1 MAKLTPDQ
9 IVQALKS
16 INQSAHEHKE
26 VFAEIRV
33 DQRLIHERWQA
44 FIGAFLPL
52 QLEVVGPL
60 GFTKDQAG
68 HFDFNRQ
75 VSRAALDSKEVA
87 KAKKELWDF
96 LMQTSFG
103 ITEFPTLEIDEARQL
118 MMDITDALIS
128 EFFLA
133 KVDVLR
139 ESFTQDT
146 TLQERQ
152 KKLTELI
159 VPLQALIMRRY
170 GFEGDLGYIRA
181 QRALSDHTHDPLIK
195 EQMEL
200 GYHLVFER
208 AGLTH
213 Y

>member
-1 MAKLTPDQ
+1 MAKLTHDQ
-9 IVQALKS
+9 ITQALKDIHKS
-16 INQSAHEHKE
+16 VQEHKE
-26 VFAEIRV
+26 ALAEIRI
-33 DQRLIHERWQA
+33 DQRVIHERWQA
-44 FIGAFLPL
+44 FMGVFLPL

-60 GFTKDQAG
+60 GFSKDQPG
-68 HFDFNRQ
+68 LFEFNRQ

-87 KAKKELWDF
+87 QAKKELWDF
-96 LMQTSFG
+96 LMKVSFG
-103 ITEFPTLEIDEARQL
+103 ITEFPSLELDEARSL

-128 EFFLA
+128 ELFLA
-133 KVDVLR
+133 KVDELR
-139 ESFTQDT
+139 ESFTHDT
-146 TLQERQ
+146 SLQERQ
-152 KKLTELI
+152 KKLTQLI

-213 Y
+213 

>member
-1 MAKLTPDQ
+1 MAKLTNEQ
-9 IVQALKS
+9 ILQALNETLES
-16 INQSAHEHKE
+16 VHHHKE
-26 VFAEIRV
+26 AFAEIRV
-33 DQRLIHERWQA
+33 DQRAIHERWQA
-44 FIGAFLPL
+44 FMGIFLPL
-52 QLEVVGPL
+52 QLEIVGPL
-60 GFTKDQAG
+60 GFTKDQPG
-68 HFDFNRQ
+68 LFEFNRQ
-75 VSRAALDSKEVA
+75 VSLTALDSKEVA
-87 KAKKELWDF
+87 KAKKDLWDF
-96 LMQTSFG
+96 LLKTSFG
-103 ITEFPTLEIDEARQL
+103 ITEFPTLTLDEAKSL

-139 ESFTQDT
+139 ESFTPDT

-152 KKLTELI
+152 KKLTQLI
-159 VPLQALIMRRY
+159 VPLQTLVMRRY

-195 EQMEL
+195 EQLEL

-208 AGLTH
+208 AGLTQ